1 MNVAKI
7 LESKGS
13 EIVSLEVGCSIMDV
27 AKLLGARRIGSIPI
41 VAGTKL
47 AGIISERDI
56 VRGLA
61 IKGADVLDEPVDT
74 LMSKTV
80 FTCRKDD
87 TVQHLMTIMTDR
99 RIRHIPVM
107 DGEKMIGM
115 VSIGDLVK
123 ERMQEAEQEAD
134 ALKEYIGTA

>member
-13 EIVSLEVGCSIMDV
+13 EIVSLEAGCSIMDV
-27 AKLLGARRIGSIPI
+27 AKLLGTRRIGSIPI

-47 AGIISERDI
+47 VGIISERDI

-61 IKGADVLDEPVDT
+61 IKGTDVLVDPVDS

-134 ALKEYIGTA
+134 ALKEYIGSA